1 MKPENNSTM
10 RAGIALGSNLG
21 NRQAHLTKAVA
32 DLKSLHEGG
41 AFLVSTFHETEPLD
55 CQADAPLFLNAVVE
69 LQTSFRPLDLLAKLQ
84 DLEVAAGRSWIH
96 AFHAPRTLDLDLLY
110 CDEMSLDHP
119 DLKLPHPR
127 ITERIF
133 VLAPLAELRP
143 DIKLPGWSMTCDQY
157 LKNIVRI

>member
-1 MKPENNSTM
+1 M

-41 AFLVSTFHETEPLD
+41 AFLVSTFHETNPLD
-55 CQADAPLFLNAVVE
+55 CPVDAPLFLNAVVE
-69 LQTSFRPLDLLAKLQ
+69 LETSFSPLDLLAKLQ
-84 DLEVAAGRSWIH
+84 DLEVAAGRSREH

-133 VLAPLAELRP
+133 VLAPLAEIRP
-143 DIKLPGWSMTCDQY
+143 EMRLTGWSMTCDQY
-157 LKNIVRI
+157 LKDIVRK

>member
-1 MKPENNSTM
+1 M

-21 NRQAHLTKAVA
+21 NREAHLTRAVA

-41 AFLVSTFHETEPLD
+41 AFLVSSFHETEPLD
-55 CQADAPLFLNAVVE
+55 CRADAPLFLNAVVE
-69 LQTSFRPLDLLAKLQ
+69 LETSFRPLDLLAKLQ
-84 DLEVAAGRSWIH
+84 GLEVAAGRSRIH

-143 DIKLPGWSMTCDQY
+143 DIMLPGWSMTCDQY
-157 LKNIVRI
+157 LQDIVII

>member
-1 MKPENNSTM
+1 M

-41 AFLVSTFHETEPLD
+41 AFLVSTFHETDPLD
-55 CQADAPLFLNAVVE
+55 CPVDAPLFLNAVVE
-69 LQTSFRPLDLLAKLQ
+69 LETSFSPLDLLAKLQ
-84 DLEVAAGRSWIH
+84 DLEVAAGRSREH

-133 VLAPLAELRP
+133 VLAPLAEIRP
-143 DIKLPGWSMTCDQY
+143 EMRLTGWSMTCDQY
-157 LKNIVRI
+157 LKDIVRK